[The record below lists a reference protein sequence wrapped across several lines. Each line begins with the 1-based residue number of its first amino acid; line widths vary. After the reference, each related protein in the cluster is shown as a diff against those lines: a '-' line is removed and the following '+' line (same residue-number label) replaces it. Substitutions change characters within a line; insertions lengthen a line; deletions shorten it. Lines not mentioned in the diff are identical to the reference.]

1 MTRGRRL
8 QHGTCAANGA
18 GLKRRRVAAIHQAN
32 MFELG
37 ESGNGEVRAVR
48 QSKIELAKNGPAKN
62 GPERC
67 GSAKYGLLDSREE
80 DCKRAI
86 DLEPVSSEPVLPE
99 PVLKALPQPR
109 SS

>member
-1 MTRGRRL
+1 M
-8 QHGTCAANGA
+8 
-18 GLKRRRVAAIHQAN
+18 
-32 MFELG
+32 
-37 ESGNGEVRAVR
+37 R
-48 QSKIELAKNGPAKN
+48 QSKIELAKIDLAKNGPAKN

-80 DCKRAI
+80 DCKRSI
-86 DLEPVSSEPVLPE
+86 DLE